1 MTTPGTADT
10 QEPFPFMKLP
20 PEIRL
25 MIYEFGIHNSMQA
38 AKYEVSGPM
47 SGYIMPPVYL
57 GALELVH
64 TSSSIRKESR
74 DAMHAI
80 AYRHWKVVYPA
91 AYKPTQDPVLLYEA
105 FRVQHVWE
113 ALAEPPSF
121 GKFYS

>member
-1 MTTPGTADT
+1 MATPGTVDS
-10 QEPFPFMKLP
+10 QEHFPFMKLP

-25 MIYEFGIHNSMQA
+25 MIYEFGIHNSIEA
-38 AKYEVSGPM
+38 AISQVS
-47 SGYIMPPVYL
+47 SSSTRRFEPPAYL
-57 GALELVH
+57 GALALVH
-64 TSSSIRKESR
+64 TSSGIRKESR